1 MRISDWSSDVCS
13 SDLAAHE
20 QFAIDHRILIERR
33 DQFGERPADLLA
45 ATAVDAR
52 LAAPAHD
59 LDTNAIP
66 FPLGGIVGKVDAAL
80 LQRTRKHEGA
90 KEGDVGK
97 VGPLRPTL
105 APREQ
110 RCIEIGRASCRERV
124 CQYE

>member
-13 SDLAAHE
+13 SDLSAHE

-59 LDTNAIP
+59 LDMTAIP

-80 LQRTRKHEGA
+80 LQRNRKPDGT
-90 KEGDVGK
+90 KEGHDGK
-97 VGPLRPTL
+97 AGPRPPPL
-105 APREQ
+105 PPPHNRG
-110 RCIEIGRASCRERV
+110 IGR
-124 CQYE
+124 